1 MMRTI
6 AQQRVFPEQL
16 QSIIGAPEGI
26 RTPDLCLRRAALYP
40 AELRAR
46 RGFMYR
52 RLREAAI
59 ARCLKGKGAGRS
71 FGPGHAPP
79 GGSAYL
85 LGWDRDNHVEFNSRP
100 GRGQLVDADHGARRQ
115 PVSEITAHGAVH
127 PVTITNVRKIFCDFH
142 DVAPSRTDFVEDRFD
157 CLHRVACLLLDR
169 VRMDVLFIAMRVMM
183 I

>member
-1 MMRTI
+1 MMRTT

-59 ARCLKGKGAGRS
+59 ARCLKGRRRGRIIVMGRAPLGRVSAG
-71 FGPGHAPP
+71 
-79 GGSAYL
+79 L
-85 LGWDRDNHVEFNSRP
+85 LWWDSNNHVEFNPRA
-100 GRGQLVDADHGARRQ
+100 RG
-115 PVSEITAHGAVH
+115 
-127 PVTITNVRKIFCDFH
+127 
-142 DVAPSRTDFVEDRFD
+142 
-157 CLHRVACLLLDR
+157 
-169 VRMDVLFIAMRVMM
+169 
-183 I
+183 